1 LPATGAAVPVA
12 LVFGGMLA
20 LMLGA
25 GVLVFSR
32 SRAATK

>member
-1 LPATGAAVPVA
+1 

-32 SRAATK
+32 SRATTK